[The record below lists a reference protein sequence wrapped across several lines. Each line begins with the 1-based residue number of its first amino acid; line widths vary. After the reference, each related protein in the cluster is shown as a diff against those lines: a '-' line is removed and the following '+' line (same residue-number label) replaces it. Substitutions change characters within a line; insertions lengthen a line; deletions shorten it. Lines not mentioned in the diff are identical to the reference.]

1 MARIACLLNLTEEE
15 FVHQFMRLRSDRKGL
30 VLADKPNGECVFL
43 DGKNCRVQPVKPQQ
57 CRDFPNL
64 WNLPGVEKVCQA
76 IPREISATEFRE
88 RIETATGMLPNEPIT
103 PS

>member
-1 MARIACLLNLTEEE
+1 MARIACFLNLTEEE

-64 WNLPGVEKVCQA
+64 WNFPGFEQVCHAVPKMVSVEEYQRLVVQ
-76 IPREISATEFRE
+76 
-88 RIETATGMLPNEPIT
+88 ATGRKADAISE
-103 PS
+103 